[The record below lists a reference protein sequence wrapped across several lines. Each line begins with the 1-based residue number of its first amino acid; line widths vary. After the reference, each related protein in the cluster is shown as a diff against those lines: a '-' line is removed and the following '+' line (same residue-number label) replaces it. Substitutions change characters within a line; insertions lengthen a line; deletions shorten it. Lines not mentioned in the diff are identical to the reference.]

1 VSLFAEPDETAGVL
15 PSIDGTWAAI
25 CPTCRD
31 VVVNLEQSR
40 DKVTTLLEAH
50 QRQEHGQS

>member
-1 VSLFAEPDETAGVL
+1 MSLFAEPDETAGVL